1 MKNQNIVFITMVSAL
16 AFALAPVTK
25 AAPSP
30 GGGPA
35 VGPAATEQPIPGGSP
50 PASAANLSATSANST
65 GPEAVELPVIT
76 IHSTGNILRGKTG
89 SFVLDMKPALMFGG
103 TYINFSVSGTAVAGV
118 DYVAFLSPAYIGQS
132 GYGVIS
138 FATLLDPRG
147 SFNHQAYSVVVTLK
161 PGAGYAVSEP
171 SSAQIWIKPSL

>member
-30 GGGPA
+30 GGGPD
-35 VGPAATEQPIPGGSP
+35 PA
-50 PASAANLSATSANST
+50 PANERANANSAYST
-65 GPEAVELPVIT
+65 SSEGENLPVIT

-89 SFVLDMKPALMFGG
+89 SFVLDMKPAVMFGA
-103 TYINFSVSGTAVAGV
+103 TYVKFSVSGTAIAGV
-118 DYVAFLSPAYIGQS
+118 DYVPLLSPAYIGQS

-138 FATLLDPRG
+138 FATLLDQRG